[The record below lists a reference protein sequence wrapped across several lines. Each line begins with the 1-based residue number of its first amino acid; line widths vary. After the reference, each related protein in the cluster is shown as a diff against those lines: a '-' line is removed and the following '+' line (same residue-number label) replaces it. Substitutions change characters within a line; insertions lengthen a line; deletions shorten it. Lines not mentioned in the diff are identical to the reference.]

1 MSDQS
6 YASSN
11 VAQAGAPAPPA
22 PVVTPPQTV
31 MGAPPVTAPQG
42 SQPATLPLTE
52 VVSPPRVFA
61 PPQTVSALPPPPPPV
76 ATPQMMLMPV
86 VPMMA
91 PPPPPAVVVIGG
103 MEMDPLCEGLGMA
116 DCGACLLATYCPC
129 MAVGE
134 IAESIG
140 MDECLACCSYA
151 SICFFCSPS
160 TANCVHGCH
169 LAQTFR
175 DQTGYNTNDSACM
188 TCHRHYIYDG
198 KSCAMAP
205 FLSCPLA
212 CFGMSWLLPL
222 ACLMPPCSCALTQE
236 LRLARRIKAQ
246 QTTVVTTG
254 PVRQMM

>member
-6 YASSN
+6 YASIN
-11 VAQAGAPAPPA
+11 VAQTGAPEPPA
-22 PVVTPPQTV
+22 PVVAPPQTV
-31 MGAPPVTAPQG
+31 MAPPPAPVTA
-42 SQPATLPLTE
+42 LPLAEGAT
-52 VVSPPRVFA
+52 PPRVF
-61 PPQTVSALPPPPPPV
+61 PPSGKVTALPPPPAPV
-76 ATPQMMLMPV
+76 ATPQMMFMPV
-86 VPMMA
+86 VPVVPVMA

-103 MEMDPLCEGLGMA
+103 DFMKMDPLCEGAGMA

-140 MDECLACCSYA
+140 MDECLACCSFA
-151 SICFFCSPS
+151 SLCFFAGPAC
-160 TANCVHGCH
+160 ANSIHGCC

-175 DQTGYNTNDSACM
+175 EQTGYNTNDNPCM
-188 TCHRHYIYDG
+188 TCLRHYITDG

-205 FLSCPLA
+205 ALMCIPPLC
-212 CFGMSWLLPL
+212 CFNMPL